1 MNCSFSSNPPED
13 DPAVCV
19 YISHQYQETLATSTL
34 VITQAG
40 KQVVPRLA
48 GLGQPEFTWLG
59 SCFDS
64 CRITTPCHHS
74 SSGTSKWLPFLHSQW
89 VITPDACTLPRVT
102 EVSTGDLSP
111 RQPRWTNQGKP
122 AQIISSLN
130 TLRHLTLKESNTT
143 AVCSRT

>member
-48 GLGQPEFTWLG
+48 GLGQPEFT
-59 SCFDS
+59 
-64 CRITTPCHHS
+64 
-74 SSGTSKWLPFLHSQW
+74 
-89 VITPDACTLPRVT
+89 
-102 EVSTGDLSP
+102 
-111 RQPRWTNQGKP
+111 
-122 AQIISSLN
+122 
-130 TLRHLTLKESNTT
+130 
-143 AVCSRT
+143 